1 MLTEKGNYKIPGTQ
15 IQGLI
20 VRQMNV
26 AAYYLKESR
35 KDDSIRE
42 VYEEYSYTE
51 EYAIWILLELQ
62 GIFLEPGERSM
73 VVDYIH
79 DMIKHMSNE

>member
-1 MLTEKGNYKIPGTQ
+1 MLTKKNNYKVPGTQ

-20 VRQMNV
+20 MRQMDV

-42 VYEEYSYTE
+42 EYEEYSYTE

-73 VVDYIH
+73 VADYIH
-79 DMIKHMSNE
+79 DMIIYMSH

>member
-1 MLTEKGNYKIPGTQ
+1 MLTAKNNYKISGTQ

-20 VRQMNV
+20 MRQRPFD
-26 AAYYLKESR
+26 AYYLKESH
-35 KDDSIRE
+35 KDDSTRE
-42 VYEEYSYTE
+42 EYEEYSYTE

-73 VVDYIH
+73 VADYIH
-79 DMIKHMSNE
+79 DMIIYMSH